1 MEETKS
7 LDRRSN
13 HFCFAGQ
20 VVLSNDTL
28 LALCEKYLVV
38 HCKVLRDLLDFHPFS
53 FVPFIRMTVE
63 FVLHYLFQPENQ
75 VLLFDSFVVQS
86 LNLVKGIVLCAEYRP
101 AKVIEG
107 IFHIFRLKFNYD
119 LIFNWLSFQIPKSLP
134 LLRPIA

>member
-1 MEETKS
+1 
-7 LDRRSN
+7 
-13 HFCFAGQ
+13 
-20 VVLSNDTL
+20 
-28 LALCEKYLVV
+28 
-38 HCKVLRDLLDFHPFS
+38 
-53 FVPFIRMTVE
+53 MTVE
-63 FVLHYLFQPENQ
+63 IVLHYLFQPEKQ